1 MKHLIYTLYNKYTK
15 NKNIMKNSKLI
26 NISTKTIEELDTLRN
41 KYNLSYD
48 KIITSLII
56 EYYKNKNNNNK
67 DE

>member
-1 MKHLIYTLYNKYTK
+1 
-15 NKNIMKNSKLI
+15 MKNSKLI